1 MKNKKAQA
9 LREKADL
16 AKMHM
21 MAGIIL
27 YEEAVQICGEY
38 IDYCNE
44 RAVDMAKKYGMK
56 PKKMNVKAFMR

>member
-1 MKNKKAQA
+1 
-9 LREKADL
+9 
-16 AKMHM
+16 M

-44 RAVDMAKKYGMK
+44 RAVDIAKKYGMK